1 MLRRWVVRP
10 LAQADIEGCRRVV
23 RRTAIRIG
31 LTIRWRRRTIRWRRR
46 SGPDTIRDTRLQFPE
61 ISAAV
66 RRALLHRFPYAIYF
80 RVTEESVVILAVL
93 HLRRD
98 PRTAHAHAGVTP
110 LTVAPCTGALEP
122 DFGG

>member
-10 LAQADIEGCRRVV
+10 LAQADIEAAAAWYEEQQSGLGLRFVDAADQVLTR
-23 RRTAIRIG
+23 IRA
-31 LTIRWRRRTIRWRRR
+31 T
-46 SGPDTIRDTRLQFPE
+46 PLQFPA

-66 RRALLHRFPYAIYF
+66 HRALLHTFPYAIYF

-98 PRTAHAHAGVTP
+98 PRKWRTRAQP
-110 LTVAPCTGALEP
+110 
-122 DFGG
+122 